1 MASRVAQLS
10 ESVAE
15 DEIVKRPQEANIG
28 WLWSFVMRHRFAAIM
43 SIVSGI
49 LGGITMALEPYLVG
63 VIVDNLLEDGVV
75 MSQILQG
82 IGLLF
87 VLALFTVVMF
97 YAQRHYSGQVAYS
110 VHYDIRKTVF
120 ENMVTLDNDFYKK
133 FATGDLI
140 SRMFTD
146 LNWVWRLLA
155 LFFNRGGNAI
165 SAFIMSVI
173 LLSLINWQLTVLVVI
188 TLLISTT
195 IQMRAGL
202 FLVPISER
210 VQEQAGNM
218 SALVQ
223 DSVSGI
229 QTIKTFGRESHVG
242 TAFRKE
248 NEEYKRRWLFFKRRN
263 EPVGMIPQMIIYL
276 TTGMV
281 LLIGGRMVINGA
293 MTVGNLAGFILYLN
307 LIRRML
313 LMLGT
318 TYQRYV
324 QTQGA
329 MQRITPL
336 LQEPDIK
343 DRSNAIDLGESEG
356 NIHFKDITLVE
367 DGNTLL
373 HNIDLKIP
381 GGSVVGLVGPTG
393 SGKTVLVNLLSRVS
407 DVDSGSVLVDEHD
420 VRQIKLQDLRKNI
433 AYVPQQTFLFSQPL
447 HENVRM
453 GQDDITDEDL
463 DRAIHISRVSNDLD
477 QMPDGLDTM
486 VGEKGVM
493 LSGGQK
499 QRVAIA
505 RAIARNPSIMIL
517 DDALSAVDTKT
528 AAEILTSLRTVLKTR
543 TSIIIAQRM
552 ATVKDCDFIVV
563 MDNGTIIEN
572 GTHDELIAAGGL
584 YASMVDREAQQEGE
598 MLA

>member
-1 MASRVAQLS
+1 MASRVAELS
-10 ESVAE
+10 QTGTDKNIE
-15 DEIVKRPQEANIG
+15 KRPPEANIR
-28 WLWSFVMRHRFAAIM
+28 WLWSFVMRHKRAAVLAIL
-43 SIVSGI
+43 SGG
-49 LGGITMALEPYLVG
+49 LGGITMAIEPYLVG
-63 VIVDNLLEDGVV
+63 MIVDNLLQEGVI
-75 MSQILQG
+75 MSQVLQG
-82 IGLLF
+82 IGMLF
-87 VLALFTVVMF
+87 GLALFTVAMF
-97 YAQRHYSGQVAYS
+97 FAQRHYSGQVAYS

-133 FATGDLI
+133 YATGDLI

-155 LFFNRGGNAI
+155 LGFNRGGNAV

-173 LLSLINWQLTVLVVI
+173 LLSFVNWQLTALVVI
-188 TLLISTT
+188 TLSISTT

-202 FLVPISER
+202 FLVPLSEN
-210 VQEQAGNM
+210 VQEQAGTM

-229 QTIKTFGRESHVG
+229 QTIKTFGRETHVSD
-242 TAFRKE
+242 AFLKE
-248 NEEYKRRWLFFKRRN
+248 NEEYRRRWLFFKVRN

-281 LLIGGRMVINGA
+281 LLLGGRMVITGG
-293 MTVGNLAGFILYLN
+293 MSVGDLASFILYLN
-307 LIRRML
+307 LIRRTL
-313 LMLGT
+313 LMIGT

-324 QTQGA
+324 QTSGA

-336 LQEPDIK
+336 LQAPGIADVPDAVEME
-343 DRSNAIDLGESEG
+343 RSDGHIRFENV
-356 NIHFKDITLVE
+356 TLTE
-367 DGNTLL
+367 DGNDILKDVTL
-373 HNIDLKIP
+373 DIP

-393 SGKTVLVNLLSRVS
+393 SGKSVLVNLLSRVS
-407 DVDSGSVLVDEHD
+407 DVDAGIVQIDGHD
-420 VRQIKLQDLRKNI
+420 VRQIKLQDLRSNI
-433 AYVPQQTFLFSQPL
+433 AYVPQETFLFSQPL

-453 GQDDITDEDL
+453 GQDDLSDEAI

-505 RAIARNPSIMIL
+505 RAIVRNPSIMVL

-528 AAEILTSLRTVLKTR
+528 AAEILTSLRTVLDTR

-563 MDNGTIIEN
+563 MDHGQVVEK
-572 GTHDELIAAGGL
+572 GTHDALLAQGGL
-584 YASMVDREAQQEGE
+584 YASMVEYEAQQEGE

>member
-1 MASRVAQLS
+1 MASRVAELS
-10 ESVAE
+10 QSGT
-15 DEIVKRPQEANIG
+15 DENIVKRPQEADIR

-43 SIVSGI
+43 AIVSGGV
-49 LGGITMALEPYLVG
+49 GGITMALEPYLVG
-63 VIVDNLLEDGVV
+63 VIVDGLLEDGVV
-75 MSQILQG
+75 MSDILRG
-82 IGLLF
+82 IRLLF
-87 VLALFTVVMF
+87 GLAIFTVIMF

-133 FATGDLI
+133 YATGDLI

-155 LFFNRGGNAI
+155 LGFNRGGNAI
-165 SAFIMSVI
+165 SGFFMSVI
-173 LLSLINWQLTVLVVI
+173 ILSLINPQLTALVVI
-188 TLLISTT
+188 TLTISTA

-210 VQEQAGNM
+210 VQDQAGNI

-229 QTIKTFGRESHVG
+229 QTIKTFGREEHLG
-242 TAFRKE
+242 QKFMKE
-248 NEEYKRRWLFFKRRN
+248 NQEYRRRWLFFKRRN

-281 LLIGGRMVINGA
+281 LLIGGRMVIQGT

-336 LQEPDIK
+336 LQAPGIADAPDAVELAQSDGNVSFKNVTLI
-343 DRSNAIDLGESEG
+343 EEG
-356 NIHFKDITLVE
+356 NR
-367 DGNTLL
+367 LL
-373 HNIDLKIP
+373 DNINLEIP
-381 GGSVVGLVGPTG
+381 GGSVVGLVGATG
-393 SGKTVLVNLLSRVS
+393 SGKSVLVNLLSRVS
-407 DVDSGSVLVDEHD
+407 DVDDGRVLIDGHD
-420 VRQIKLQDLRKNI
+420 VRQIKLTDLRRNI
-433 AYVPQQTFLFSQPL
+433 AYVPQETFLFSQPL

-453 GQDDITDEDL
+453 GQDTITDEDL
-463 DRAIHISRVSNDLD
+463 ERAIHISRVSNDLE
-477 QMPDGLDTM
+477 QMPDGLDTL

-505 RAIARNPSIMIL
+505 RAIARNPSIMVL

-528 AAEILTSLRTVLKTR
+528 AAEILTSLRTVLNTR

-552 ATVKDCDFIVV
+552 ATIKDCDFIVV
-563 MDNGTIIEN
+563 MAHGKIAEK
-572 GTHDELIAAGGL
+572 GTHNELIESGGI
-584 YASMVDREAQQEGE
+584 YASMVAREAQQEGE
-598 MLA
+598 ILA